1 MTKTTA
7 TILSILS
14 ALILAFLLFSSCGE
28 ESPEDRLFDQ
38 LPMEVKSCITD
49 RTKIVHGID
58 VSKWQG
64 SIDWSKVAQAGYKFA
79 FIRVSDGLTYID
91 SYFPQNWAGA
101 KNNGI
106 IRGAYQFFRPNQDA
120 IQQAQLLLDK
130 MGPLQKGDLP
140 PVIDVENT
148 GNLSPAE
155 VAAQIGKWI
164 NYVESKLGI
173 KPIIYSGYYFWKDN
187 VKSTAFGD
195 YLLWLPWYHDYQDT
209 AFCPS
214 VPDPWTKWTF
224 WQWTDKGSVPGI
236 SGNVDLDIF
245 DGTIDDLKKIT
256 YNYEEICGDNY
267 CGTNETYQSCPQDCL
282 MMNFV
287 MPKDGDELYN
297 PVLFKVEADA
307 NITKVNYYAD
317 GYLFGTSTKPET
329 YFTVEYTFNTLGERV
344 ILAEGFDRSG
354 KRAAATSITIKVLAT
369 PKCGDGECNGEE
381 NHNTCSQD
389 CVNISFITPQNN
401 EEVHNPVT
409 FKVEADKEVVSVI
422 YTADIYK
429 FATSSDR
436 NSNFEVNYK
445 FNVLGNRKI
454 IADGYNANNKK
465 IATTYINI
473 KILEEIDA
481 SAYDTFEDITDT
493 TQPDIVEDTTTDI
506 IVDTGTEDTEMTEDI
521 KPADIIEIK
530 ETYSD
535 VKPDAGNIQEK
546 ESSGCGC
553 SVIE

>member
-1 MTKTTA
+1 
-7 TILSILS
+7 
-14 ALILAFLLFSSCGE
+14 
-28 ESPEDRLFDQ
+28 
-38 LPMEVKSCITD
+38 
-49 RTKIVHGID
+49 
-58 VSKWQG
+58 
-64 SIDWSKVAQAGYKFA
+64 
-79 FIRVSDGLTYID
+79 
-91 SYFPQNWAGA
+91 
-101 KNNGI
+101 
-106 IRGAYQFFRPNQDA
+106 
-120 IQQAQLLLDK
+120 
-130 MGPLQKGDLP
+130 
-140 PVIDVENT
+140 
-148 GNLSPAE
+148 
-155 VAAQIGKWI
+155 
-164 NYVESKLGI
+164 
-173 KPIIYSGYYFWKDN
+173 
-187 VKSTAFGD
+187 
-195 YLLWLPWYHDYQDT
+195 
-209 AFCPS
+209 
-214 VPDPWTKWTF
+214 
-224 WQWTDKGSVPGI
+224 
-236 SGNVDLDIF
+236 
-245 DGTIDDLKKIT
+245 
-256 YNYEEICGDNY
+256 
-267 CGTNETYQSCPQDCL
+267 
-282 MMNFV
+282 

-344 ILAEGFDRSG
+344 ILAEGFDKNG

-389 CVNISFITPQNN
+389 CVNISFIIPQNN

-409 FKVEADKEVVSVI
+409 FKVESDKEVVSVI

-481 SAYDTFEDITDT
+481 SSHDTFEDITDT
-493 TQPDIVEDTTTDI
+493 TQPDIIWDTN
-506 IVDTGTEDTEMTEDI
+506 DTDTEKTEDI

-553 SVIE
+553 SIIE